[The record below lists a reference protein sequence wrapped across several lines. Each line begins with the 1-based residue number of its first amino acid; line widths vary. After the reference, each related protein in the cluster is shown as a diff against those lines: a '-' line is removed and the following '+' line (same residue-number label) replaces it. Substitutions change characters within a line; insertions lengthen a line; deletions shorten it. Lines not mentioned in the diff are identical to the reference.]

1 MIEDNIVFEMIPSGV
16 KTAEDEQRL
25 LALLVK
31 ADEVNFGSERDV
43 DEEWIPPYGPDDFQL
58 KPGQEIYY
66 VKFDNDI
73 AYFLDKPQ
81 MMRMLNRYIELTEDR
96 KNGYK

>member
-1 MIEDNIVFEMIPSGV
+1 MVEDNIVFEMTPGGV

-25 LALLVK
+25 LSLLVK
-31 ADEVNFGSERDV
+31 ADEVNFISERDI

-58 KPGQEIYY
+58 KQGREIYY

-73 AYFLDKPQ
+73 AYFLDKRQ
-81 MMRMLNRYIELTEDR
+81 MMRMFNRYIELTGDK
-96 KNGYK
+96 KNGYR